1 VGSICVNEDLLQGF
15 RLGDLRVDPVR
26 RIVTG
31 PAGARHLSPRSVE
44 VLLRLAS
51 RPRSVWTRADLL
63 AEVWGDGRGS
73 QESLHHAIS
82 DLRHVL
88 DDHPDRP
95 RYIQTLPRQGY
106 RLLVEPVTE
115 AAEAP
120 GAPAPRGDKTGFAD
134 AVKRSGVVETGL
146 AYLITGWLVIQVAD
160 ATFEQLGVPPRF
172 GTLVTVLVIAGFPL
186 AVLIAWLLDVLGRR
200 SGERRRRRRPA
211 LNVAGR
217 TAMCIGAAMAL
228 AGGGVYVYDNS
239 VGLPLIYAHLLEPG
253 PELASPTPIEPNSI
267 AILRFLNIDGSE
279 ETEVFTNGLA
289 EDVMSRLASVPSLRV
304 SSRGDAFSLPPNV
317 SSEAVRAR
325 LRVRFYLEGSVRLK
339 DRALRVVIHL
349 INSENGFRVL
359 SRTFSRDRAEFFEVQ
374 DEITNLTVASLRVVL
389 PPETQAGPD
398 IYGERTDVDAY
409 VLYRHGMDVLHRPM
423 TATSVEEALGWFRR
437 SLEIDPEFAAAH
449 AGICTAHAEGFNVTS
464 DPGYIAAA
472 ENACARAIAHNPNL
486 DVVHS
491 ALGGLYVGTGRDRE
505 AATAFHR
512 ALEINVNSVEA
523 MHGLA
528 EINYRAQRLEDAETM
543 YHRALGLQPG
553 NWVTHYK
560 LGWFLYQNGR
570 YDEAAEQFRKIV
582 SIDPGNMQG
591 YSSLGSSLMLS
602 GNLPDALSALSR
614 AIAIEPRNDTYSN
627 LGLLYYYLG
636 EMHKAVAA
644 HRKAIELAPN
654 DHLAW
659 ANLGDALSFTPDKAA
674 ARAAFGTAERLADGK
689 LSINPTDAGTLID
702 LAWIKSM
709 LDKPGE
715 AQRDI
720 ARARE
725 LTPGDPYVHFVSAL
739 VEIRAGDAT
748 TVYDDLQAAVAMGYP
763 PKLLAAEPHLRHLR
777 GQPEFAALVGERLA
791 GSKPEK

>member
-1 VGSICVNEDLLQGF
+1 VNEDLLQGF

-31 PAGARHLSPRSVE
+31 PAGARHLSPRAVE

-51 RPRSVWTRADLL
+51 RPRSVWTRAELL

-95 RYIQTLPRQGY
+95 RFVQTLPRQGY
-106 RLLVEPVTE
+106 RLLVEPVTG

-120 GAPAPRGDKTGFAD
+120 GAPEPGGGKAGFAD

-200 SGERRRRRRPA
+200 PGERRRRRRPA

-228 AGGGVYVYDNS
+228 AGGGVYVYDHS
-239 VGLPLIYAHLLEPG
+239 VGLPLIYAHLLEPAA
-253 PELASPTPIEPNSI
+253 ELASPTPIEPNSI
-267 AILRFLNIDGSE
+267 AVLRFLNIDGSE

-304 SSRGDAFSLPPNV
+304 SSRGDAFSLPPNA

-325 LRVRFYLEGSVRLK
+325 LRVRYYLEGSVRLK

-349 INSENGFRVL
+349 INSDNGFRVL

-389 PPETQAGPD
+389 PPETQAGPG

-409 VLYRHGMDVLHRPM
+409 VLYRHGVDVLHRPM
-423 TATSVEEALGWFRR
+423 TAASVEEAVRWFRR

-449 AGICTAHAEGFNVTS
+449 AGICTAYAQAFDVTS
-464 DPGYIAAA
+464 DPAYLAVS
-472 ENACARAIAHNPNL
+472 ESACARAINDNPNL
-486 DVVHS
+486 DIVHS
-491 ALGGLYVGTGRDRE
+491 ALGRLYASTGRDRE
-505 AATAFHR
+505 AETAFHR
-512 ALEINVNSVEA
+512 ALEANVNSVEA
-523 MHGLA
+523 VHGLA
-528 EINYRAQRLEDAETM
+528 EVYYRAQRIDDAEAM
-543 YHRALGLQPG
+543 YRRAVGLQPG
-553 NWVTHYK
+553 NWDTHNK

-570 YDEAAEQFRKIV
+570 YNEAADQFRNIV
-582 SIDPGNMQG
+582 SIDSDNMQG
-591 YSSLGSSLMLS
+591 YSNLGSALMLS
-602 GNLPDALSALSR
+602 GNFAEAAPAFLR
-614 AIAIEPRNDTYSN
+614 AIALEPRHDAYRN
-627 LGLLYYYLG
+627 LGVLYYYVG
-636 EMHKAVAA
+636 QATEAVAA

-659 ANLGDALSFTPDKAA
+659 ANLGDALSFMPDKAA
-674 ARAAFGTAERLADGK
+674 TRAAFGTAERLAESK
-689 LSINPTDAGTLID
+689 LSINSKDAGTLID
-702 LAWIKSM
+702 LAWIKAM
-709 LDKPGE
+709 LDKPEE
-715 AQRDI
+715 AQRAI

-725 LTPGDPYVHFVSAL
+725 LTPGDPYVYFVSAL
-739 VEIRAGDAT
+739 VAVRAGDT
-748 TVYDDLQAAVAMGYP
+748 TIVYDNLQAAVDMGYP
-763 PKLLAAEPHLRHLR
+763 LKLLAAEPHLRPLR
-777 GQPEFAALVGERLA
+777 NQARFVALTGEPVA
-791 GSKPEK
+791 GNRSER